1 MDKKS
6 GDKSK
11 TRPRFVKQ
19 DQVAIMR
26 IECSGLICL
35 EQFKL
40 FPQMGRFT
48 LRDESEF
55 KIFFIVFLKSIS
67 NR

>member
-1 MDKKS
+1 
-6 GDKSK
+6 
-11 TRPRFVKQ
+11 
-19 DQVAIMR
+19 MR
-26 IECSGLICL
+26 IECYGMICL

-55 KIFFIVFLKSIS
+55 ALKIWDNCQYIQYIHFFILDKTIAIGKVLKVIE
-67 NR
+67 